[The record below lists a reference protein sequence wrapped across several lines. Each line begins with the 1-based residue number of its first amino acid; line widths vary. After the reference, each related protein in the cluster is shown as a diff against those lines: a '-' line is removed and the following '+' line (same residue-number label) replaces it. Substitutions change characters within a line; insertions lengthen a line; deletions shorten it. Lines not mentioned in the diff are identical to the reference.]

1 MTAPTISAVRSGAAL
16 LRHAGMAVLL
26 TALALAG
33 AGLAAAKDRTI
44 KFPSAD
50 EVVSLEMTPS
60 KAITIQTNVDF
71 NDVVVGDPDIVDVS
85 PLTNRSLY
93 LLAKKEGRTNVLF
106 YDNARKL
113 VGMVD
118 VDVSLDISDLRRS
131 LRSAVPSANINATVV
146 NGRIR
151 LSGTVPDGLTMR
163 TALDIASQYGNGPV
177 INTVRITDAQQVMLQ
192 VRFLEVKRDAGRD
205 LGVGWRAGDTGSGDP
220 GVVIGVGG
228 GRSLPSGA
236 APFGTLISK
245 ILDTGI
251 SVDVV
256 VKALETKNLARR
268 LAEPNLV
275 AQSGE
280 TASFLAGG
288 EFPIAV
294 PGSINQPPTIEYKE
308 YGIRLKFT
316 PIVLDDGLINLELE
330 PEVSEIDTT
339 LPVQVNGANAPALIT
354 RRTKTTVELHDGQSF
369 AIAGLLQASNMR
381 AQDQIPWLGS
391 VPVLGALFRS
401 ASYQKRE
408 TNLVVII
415 TPHIV
420 RPSRPGEAL
429 HSPLD
434 KDMAANDAEFF
445 LIGTMEVTDETLRG
459 YANGAGVTGAYGH
472 ILDVGGSD
480 DVAAQ

>member
-1 MTAPTISAVRSGAAL
+1 VIPAPALRASRALIRSAGFAATLLLAAL
-16 LRHAGMAVLL
+16 LGGSAG
-26 TALALAG
+26 
-33 AGLAAAKDRTI
+33 AKDRQI
-44 KFPSAD
+44 EFPSAG
-50 EVVSLEMTPS
+50 EVVSLQMTPS
-60 KAITIQTNVDF
+60 KAITVQTNVDF
-71 NDVVVGDPDIVDVS
+71 NDVVVGDPDIVDIS

-106 YDNARKL
+106 YDGQRKL

-118 VDVSLDISDLRRS
+118 VDVALDLSDLRRS
-131 LRSAVPSANINATVV
+131 LRSAVPSGNITATVV

-151 LSGTVPDGLTMR
+151 LSGTVPDGLAMR
-163 TALDIASQYGNGPV
+163 TALDIASQFGNGPV

-192 VRFLEVKRDAGRD
+192 VRFLEVKRDAGRE
-205 LGVGWRAGDTGSGDP
+205 LGVGWKSGNVNAGGSGA
-220 GVVIGVGG
+220 VIGVA
-228 GRSLPSGA
+228 GRDLPSGA

-294 PGSINQPPTIEYKE
+294 PGSISQPPTIEYKE

-316 PIVLDDGLINLELE
+316 PIVLDEGLINLELE

-339 LPVQVNGANAPALIT
+339 LPDY
-354 RRTKTTVELHDGQSF
+354 RELDS
-369 AIAGLLQASNMR
+369 L
-381 AQDQIPWLGS
+381 
-391 VPVLGALFRS
+391 
-401 ASYQKRE
+401 
-408 TNLVVII
+408 
-415 TPHIV
+415 
-420 RPSRPGEAL
+420 
-429 HSPLD
+429 
-434 KDMAANDAEFF
+434 
-445 LIGTMEVTDETLRG
+445 ME
-459 YANGAGVTGAYGH
+459 
-472 ILDVGGSD
+472 
-480 DVAAQ
+480 